1 MFVLQMC
8 LFAAKVTCM
17 YTKDD
22 TQIVQV
28 LGLNSGSGCFYS
40 VASCSIFTCV
50 SISLIR
56 DVNPPVSLRIR
67 SIGLGF
73 YRIPSKY
80 SSSWVYVCV
89 SIVSVHFLC
98 VSLMRC
104 AGPWW
109 KILICG
115 LIGDGPWWHT
125 HVCFAIVVAWRNT
138 GVLERA

>member
-50 SISLIR
+50 SISLSGMLIR
-56 DVNPPVSLRIR
+56 LLVCASDQ
-67 SIGLGF
+67 LG
-73 YRIPSKY
+73 
-80 SSSWVYVCV
+80 WVFTAFLQNIVQVGSMFVFLLFQFISCV
-89 SIVSVHFLC
+89 
-98 VSLMRC
+98 
-104 AGPWW
+104 
-109 KILICG
+109 
-115 LIGDGPWWHT
+115 
-125 HVCFAIVVAWRNT
+125 
-138 GVLERA
+138 